1 MTDRMRD
8 DGEAG
13 AGVGVGGGVSD
24 SSSRGGER
32 GGERNSGRR
41 GDRERSGI
49 ERGGDRDRGGERGG
63 ERDRNGSDRNGNRD
77 RNGDRDRDHGM
88 RGNSP
93 LARALRRAAAWSSA
107 VIVGGFAIAAVVL
120 TLAFHAQAAA
130 LISLAIAG
138 VLALFVCEATPLIA
152 ARSASRGVR
161 GAELSRRMVAWWG
174 VKIVL
179 VMVGVWAVIAFMPAG
194 VLDRWVFGVAL
205 AAGVVVGDNVNV
217 LALHSARIPV
227 LDDFNPGDSAR
238 TSGPAQ
244 V

>member
-8 DGEAG
+8 DGG
-13 AGVGVGGGVSD
+13 AGVGIGD
-24 SSSRGGER
+24 SSSRGER
-32 GGERNSGRR
+32 SGERNSGRCGDRR

-49 ERGGDRDRGGERGG
+49 EHGGDRDRGGERNGG
-63 ERDRNGSDRNGNRD
+63 HDRNSSD

-120 TLAFHAQAAA
+120 TLAFHAQVAA

-161 GAELSRRMVAWWG
+161 GTDLSRRMVAWWG

-227 LDDFNPGDSAR
+227 LDDFNLGDSAR
-238 TSGPAQ
+238 TSGPAR

>member
-13 AGVGVGGGVSD
+13 AGVGGGVSD

-49 ERGGDRDRGGERGG
+49 ERGGGRDRGGERGG
-63 ERDRNGSDRNGNRD
+63 ERDRNGSDRNSSE

-93 LARALRRAAAWSSA
+93 LANALRRAAAWSSA

-130 LISLAIAG
+130 LVSLAIAG

-161 GAELSRRMVAWWG
+161 GADLSRRMVAWWG

-179 VMVGVWAVIAFMPAG
+179 VMLGVWAVIAFMPAG

>member
-1 MTDRMRD
+1 MIDRMRD

-13 AGVGVGGGVSD
+13 AGGGAGVGVGIGD
-24 SSSRGGER
+24 SSSRG
-32 GGERNSGRR
+32 
-41 GDRERSGI
+41 ERS
-49 ERGGDRDRGGERGG
+49 G
-63 ERDRNGSDRNGNRD
+63 ERDRNGSDRNGDRE

-120 TLAFHAQAAA
+120 TLAFHAQVAA

>member
-13 AGVGVGGGVSD
+13 AGVGVGGGAGGAGD
-24 SSSRGGER
+24 SSRGGER
-32 GGERNSGRR
+32 SGDRNGGQR
-41 GDRERSGI
+41 GDRERSGS
-49 ERGGDRDRGGERGG
+49 ERNSDR
-63 ERDRNGSDRNGNRD
+63 ERD
-77 RNGDRDRDHGM
+77 M

-93 LARALRRAAAWSSA
+93 LARALRRAVAWSSA

-130 LISLAIAG
+130 LVSPAIAG

-161 GAELSRRMVAWWG
+161 GADLSRRMVAWWG

-217 LALHSARIPV
+217 LSLHSARIPV

>member
-13 AGVGVGGGVSD
+13 GGAGAGVGAGVGIGIGGRDRSG
-24 SSSRGGER
+24 S
-32 GGERNSGRR
+32 ERN
-41 GDRERSGI
+41 GDCE
-49 ERGGDRDRGGERGG
+49 
-63 ERDRNGSDRNGNRD
+63 
-77 RNGDRDRDHGM
+77 RNGDRDRGHGM

-93 LARALRRAAAWSSA
+93 LAHALRRAAAWSSA
-107 VIVGGFAIAAVVL
+107 VIVGGFAIAAVML

-138 VLALFVCEATPLIA
+138 VLALFVCETTPLIA

-161 GAELSRRMVAWWG
+161 GADLSRRMVAWWG

>member
-1 MTDRMRD
+1 MIDRMRD
-8 DGEAG
+8 DGGAG
-13 AGVGVGGGVSD
+13 AGAGAGAGGCD

-32 GGERNSGRR
+32 NGGRRGGRDRSGGERS
-41 GDRERSGI
+41 
-49 ERGGDRDRGGERGG
+49 GGE
-63 ERDRNGSDRNGNRD
+63 
-77 RNGDRDRDHGM
+77 RNGDRDCGM

-120 TLAFHAQAAA
+120 TLTFHAQAAA

-152 ARSASRGVR
+152 ARSASRGAR
-161 GAELSRRMVAWWG
+161 GADLSRRMVAWWG

>member
-13 AGVGVGGGVSD
+13 VGDGGGGGAGAGD
-24 SSSRGGER
+24 GSSRC
-32 GGERNSGRR
+32 GERNGGQR
-41 GDRERSGI
+41 
-49 ERGGDRDRGGERGG
+49 GDRDRNSSE
-63 ERDRNGSDRNGNRD
+63 
-77 RNGDRDRDHGM
+77 RNGDRDCSGSERNSDRERDM

-93 LARALRRAAAWSSA
+93 LARALRRSAAWSSA
-107 VIVGGFAIAAVVL
+107 VIVGGFTIAAVVL
-120 TLAFHAQAAA
+120 TLAFHAQAVA

-138 VLALFVCEATPLIA
+138 VLTLFVCEATPLIA

-161 GAELSRRMVAWWG
+161 GADLSRRMVAWWG

-179 VMVGVWAVIAFMPAG
+179 VMVGVWAVIAFIPAG
-194 VLDRWVFGVAL
+194 VLDRWFFGVAL

-238 TSGPAQ
+238 TSGPA

>member
-13 AGVGVGGGVSD
+13 AGDGVGGGAGGAGD
-24 SSSRGGER
+24 SSRGGER
-32 GGERNSGRR
+32 S
-41 GDRERSGI
+41 GDRNG
-49 ERGGDRDRGGERGG
+49 GQHGDRDRNSSE
-63 ERDRNGSDRNGNRD
+63 
-77 RNGDRDRDHGM
+77 RNGDRDCSGSERNSDRERDM

-93 LARALRRAAAWSSA
+93 LAHALRRAAAWSSA
-107 VIVGGFAIAAVVL
+107 VIVGGFTIAAVVL
-120 TLAFHAQAAA
+120 TLAFHAQAVA

-138 VLALFVCEATPLIA
+138 VLTLFVCEATPLIA

-161 GAELSRRMVAWWG
+161 GADLSRRMVAWWG

-179 VMVGVWAVIAFMPAG
+179 VMVGVWAVIAFMPAS

-217 LALHSARIPV
+217 LSLHSARIPV

-238 TSGPAQ
+238 TSGPA

>member
-13 AGVGVGGGVSD
+13 AGDGVGGGAGGAGD
-24 SSSRGGER
+24 SSRGGER
-32 GGERNSGRR
+32 S
-41 GDRERSGI
+41 GDRNGGQR
-49 ERGGDRDRGGERGG
+49 GDRDRNSSE
-63 ERDRNGSDRNGNRD
+63 
-77 RNGDRDRDHGM
+77 RNGDRDCSGDRRGDCDRSGSEHNGDRERNSDRERDI

-93 LARALRRAAAWSSA
+93 LARALRRSAAWSSA
-107 VIVGGFAIAAVVL
+107 VIVGGFTIAAVVL

-130 LISLAIAG
+130 LVSLAIAG

-161 GAELSRRMVAWWG
+161 GADLSRRMVAWWG

-179 VMVGVWAVIAFMPAG
+179 VMVGVWAVIAFIPAG
-194 VLDRWVFGVAL
+194 VLDRWFFGVAL

-238 TSGPAQ
+238 TSGPA

>member
-1 MTDRMRD
+1 MIDRMRD

-13 AGVGVGGGVSD
+13 AGGGAGD

-32 GGERNSGRR
+32 NGGRRGERR
-41 GDRERSGI
+41 GDRERNGGRECSGS
-49 ERGGDRDRGGERGG
+49 ER
-63 ERDRNGSDRNGNRD
+63 SS
-77 RNGDRDRDHGM
+77 DRDRDRGM

-107 VIVGGFAIAAVVL
+107 VIVSGFAIAAVVL
-120 TLAFHAQAAA
+120 TLAFHAQVAA

-138 VLALFVCEATPLIA
+138 VLAMFVCEATPLIA
-152 ARSASRGVR
+152 ARSVSRGVR
-161 GAELSRRMVAWWG
+161 SADLSRRMVAWWG

-179 VMVGVWAVIAFMPAG
+179 VMVDVWAVIAFMPAG
-194 VLDRWVFGVAL
+194 VLDRWVFGMAL

>member
-13 AGVGVGGGVSD
+13 AGDGVGGGAGGAGD
-24 SSSRGGER
+24 SSRGGER
-32 GGERNSGRR
+32 S
-41 GDRERSGI
+41 GDRNGGQR
-49 ERGGDRDRGGERGG
+49 GDRDRNSSE
-63 ERDRNGSDRNGNRD
+63 
-77 RNGDRDRDHGM
+77 RNGDRDCSGDRRGDRDRSGSEHNGDRERNSDRERNM

-93 LARALRRAAAWSSA
+93 LAHALRRAAAWSSA
-107 VIVGGFAIAAVVL
+107 VIVGGFTIAAVVL
-120 TLAFHAQAAA
+120 TLAFHAQVAA
-130 LISLAIAG
+130 LVSLAIAG

-161 GAELSRRMVAWWG
+161 GADLSRRMVAWWG

-179 VMVGVWAVIAFMPAG
+179 VMVGVWAVIAFIPAG
-194 VLDRWVFGVAL
+194 VLDRWFFGVAL

>member
-1 MTDRMRD
+1 
-8 DGEAG
+8 
-13 AGVGVGGGVSD
+13 
-24 SSSRGGER
+24 
-32 GGERNSGRR
+32 
-41 GDRERSGI
+41 
-49 ERGGDRDRGGERGG
+49 
-63 ERDRNGSDRNGNRD
+63 
-77 RNGDRDRDHGM
+77 M

-120 TLAFHAQAAA
+120 TLAFHAQVAA

-161 GAELSRRMVAWWG
+161 GTDLSRRMVAWWG

-227 LDDFNPGDSAR
+227 LDDFNLGDSAR
-238 TSGPAQ
+238 TSGPAR

>member
-13 AGVGVGGGVSD
+13 AGAGVGGGVSD

-32 GGERNSGRR
+32 NSGRR
-41 GDRERSGI
+41 GDRERNSS
-49 ERGGDRDRGGERGG
+49 E
-63 ERDRNGSDRNGNRD
+63 
-77 RNGDRDRDHGM
+77 RNGDRDCSGDRRGDCDRSGSERNGDRERNSDRERDI

-93 LARALRRAAAWSSA
+93 LARALRRSAAWSSA
-107 VIVGGFAIAAVVL
+107 VIVGGFTIAAVVL
-120 TLAFHAQAAA
+120 TLAFHAQAVA

-138 VLALFVCEATPLIA
+138 VLTLFVCEATPLIA

-161 GAELSRRMVAWWG
+161 GADLSRRMVAWWG

-179 VMVGVWAVIAFMPAG
+179 VMVGMWAVIAFMPAG

-238 TSGPAQ
+238 TSGPA